1 MGKDYEL
8 IDHTADL
15 GILVFGND
23 LNHLFANAANA
34 LSDILTDKPK
44 VEDVKTK
51 EIIVTGID
59 LEQLMINWL
68 QEVLYYYDV
77 YSFLF
82 KRFDVHEIITSKHEE
97 EASSPTS
104 LTIKATGFGEI
115 FDHKRHSILTEVKAA
130 TYHQI
135 EVKENNGKWQARI
148 IFDL

>member
-15 GILVFGND
+15 GILVVGDD

-34 LSDILTDKPK
+34 LSDIITDNPQVRD
-44 VEDVKTK
+44 VETK

-68 QEVLYYYDV
+68 QEVIYYYEV

-82 KRFDVHEIITSKHEE
+82 KEFDVHEITTSKHEKT
-97 EASSPTS
+97 SPSTS
-104 LTIKATGFGEI
+104 LTIKAIGSGEI
-115 FDHKRHSILTEVKAA
+115 FDYERHTILTEVKAA

>member
-1 MGKDYEL
+1 MGKNYEL

-15 GILVFGND
+15 GILVYGND
-23 LNHLFANAANA
+23 LNQLFANAANA
-34 LSDILTDKPK
+34 LSDIITDKPK
-44 VEDVKTK
+44 VEEVEPK

-68 QEVLYYYDV
+68 QEVLYNYDV

-82 KRFDVHEIITSKHEE
+82 TRFDVHEIITSKHEE
-97 EASSPTS
+97 SSPTS
-104 LTIKATGFGEI
+104 LTIKATGFGET
-115 FDHKRHSILTEVKAA
+115 FDHERHVILTEVKAA

-135 EVKENNGKWQARI
+135 EVKESGGKWQARI